1 MKFAKFRTEA
11 FGQSWAVNG
20 VSVLGGL
27 VIAPILVEAAT
38 ILLERSGQFPG
49 SPEGVVLIAIL
60 PILLSLFVIGVGGGL
75 LASWVAGLP
84 YFVIAVQELWCYSG
98 GDCVPPPTVVGI
110 LPLALVSAII
120 TGTIG
125 YTLRKATL
133 AAMKKAN

>member
-84 YFVIAVQELWCYSG
+84 YFVLAAQELWCYSG
-98 GDCVPPPTVVGI
+98 GDCVPAPTVVGI

-133 AAMKKAN
+133 AAMRKAN

>member
-84 YFVIAVQELWCYSG
+84 YFVLAAQELWCYSEG
-98 GDCVPPPTVVGI
+98 LCAPPPIMAGV

-125 YTLRKATL
+125 YALSKAVL
-133 AAMKKAN
+133 AVTGKTN